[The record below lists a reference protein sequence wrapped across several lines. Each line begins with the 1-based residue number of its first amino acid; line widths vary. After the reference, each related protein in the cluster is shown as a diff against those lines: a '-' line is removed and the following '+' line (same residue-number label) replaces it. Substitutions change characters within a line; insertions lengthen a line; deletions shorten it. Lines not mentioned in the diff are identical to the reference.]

1 MENFKNSV
9 ADTLNSAMINEGF
22 TQSLEGGMYY
32 CGSKLEQQEG
42 SIYRVFRDICW
53 SHHPEECHWP
63 EELQVEFTPL
73 TSERIS
79 TLALSYSKDM
89 YLFPKSIDNV
99 LGGLAEDAHS
109 LMVSFEQVG
118 RIKYMHRQGIAIIEA
133 PTEEK
138 LHVILNGIIS
148 MYESNGT
155 IIKLTDAF
163 DDCTDD
169 MFNDNNEF

>member
-1 MENFKNSV
+1 
-9 ADTLNSAMINEGF
+9 
-22 TQSLEGGMYY
+22 
-32 CGSKLEQQEG
+32 
-42 SIYRVFRDICW
+42 
-53 SHHPEECHWP
+53 
-63 EELQVEFTPL
+63 
-73 TSERIS
+73 
-79 TLALSYSKDM
+79 M

-99 LGGLAEDAHS
+99 LGELVEDAHS
-109 LMVSFEQVG
+109 LMVSFGQIG

>member
-99 LGGLAEDAHS
+99 LGGLAED
-109 LMVSFEQVG
+109 
-118 RIKYMHRQGIAIIEA
+118 
-133 PTEEK
+133 
-138 LHVILNGIIS
+138 
-148 MYESNGT
+148 
-155 IIKLTDAF
+155 
-163 DDCTDD
+163 
-169 MFNDNNEF
+169 